1 MSKRAFSTFWWMIGA
16 FALTF
21 SLLAFLRT
29 RGQEVPG
36 ELFGILKMEPPEV
49 AALAVPV
56 AFAAYSLLLLLTWV
70 WCKECGG
77 DHWASRIPVVRFG
90 PEDIDPEH
98 PGGRGFQGGAIGL
111 FLILPL
117 IMLALLGIQYLR
129 GSIYFNIKR
138 GPTELLGM
146 EWLGHFATATIYA
159 AAKGRQGFFR
169 FGSATGP
176 QYYPVLTWIYLCW
189 FIALGITLIVT
200 LKRIFSGDS
209 KR

>member
-1 MSKRAFSTFWWMIGA
+1 MSRKALSILWWMIGV

-29 RGQEVPG
+29 RGQDVPG
-36 ELFGILKMEPPEV
+36 EIFGILEMNPAEV

-56 AFAAYSLLLLLTWV
+56 AFAAYSLLLYLTCM

-77 DHWASRIPVVRFG
+77 NHWASRIPIARFG
-90 PEDIDPEH
+90 PEDVDPEH
-98 PGGRGFQGGAIGL
+98 PGGQGFQGVVIGL
-111 FLILPL
+111 VLILPMIIL
-117 IMLALLGIQYLR
+117 VLLGVQYLR
-129 GSIYFNIKR
+129 GSIYFSIKR

-146 EWLGHFATATIYA
+146 EWLGHFYTATIYSA
-159 AAKGRQGFFR
+159 TQGRAGFFR

-189 FIALGITLIVT
+189 FIGMVITFGVT
-200 LKRIFSGDS
+200 LKRIFRA
-209 KR
+209 KLEH